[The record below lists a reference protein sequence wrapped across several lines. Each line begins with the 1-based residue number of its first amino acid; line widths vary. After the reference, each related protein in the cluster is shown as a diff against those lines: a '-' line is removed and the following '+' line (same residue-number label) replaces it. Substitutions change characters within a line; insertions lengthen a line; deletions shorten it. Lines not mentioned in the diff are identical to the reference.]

1 MTRADARGVPGERAG
16 VCRGDRARE
25 RDGEGVLSGTEPAAY
40 RAETSGPEGVTRL
53 TTRGRTGRF
62 GPSRPLF
69 FARLAPSVMIRVMLV
84 GLAAIAAVLGFL
96 MDNVWLLGIGGALFA
111 VAILTLIGLA
121 VKRNRRRAEAE
132 RHRAAELASR
142 DDELR
147 ALGISDIRPK
157 GQGAPRPETHEP
169 VEEDGWN
176 LAVADDF
183 EAELDDDEPT
193 DDFAEP
199 VAEGYEGLDD
209 EEFEEGA
216 VTETPGPARTG
227 RRVEPVPAQSAPD
240 DSAFWR
246 VHSPTAI
253 NSYLRALWAATEVQT
268 VALFSTDAQR
278 KTYTLEAALSHS
290 PAVRHEGR
298 FAAADHLA
306 SHVSLDRPLT
316 VLEENDPLIRA
327 LPHYGRAVHV
337 GGAAVLPV
345 RDHEGAPVFLVAD
358 LPPDQTAFTERQRTL
373 LLGYARLLGTML
385 QQPEDDEANQRT
397 VPTRRSIIADEMA
410 RARAASRPLAL
421 ALVYRADAE
430 AIAEDGPD
438 AVAAAERELRL
449 HLEDHPHEG
458 RIERFG
464 EQMYG
469 VFLHDDAPALEAW
482 ADDVRDRADAKGLPL
497 AIGIARLSDRHG
509 DADALRADAANALQE
524 AFAAQEP
531 VVIG

>member
-1 MTRADARGVPGERAG
+1 MTRVW
-16 VCRGDRARE
+16 
-25 RDGEGVLSGTEPAAY
+25 
-40 RAETSGPEGVTRL
+40 
-53 TTRGRTGRF
+53 
-62 GPSRPLF
+62 
-69 FARLAPSVMIRVMLV
+69 LV
-84 GLAAIAAVLGFL
+84 GLAAIAAVLGYL
-96 MDNVWLLGIGGALFA
+96 MDNVWLLGIGGALFV
-111 VAILTLIGLA
+111 VAILTLIGLS
-121 VKRNRRRAEAE
+121 VKRRRRRAESE
-132 RHRAAELASR
+132 RQRAAELTR

-147 ALGISDIRPK
+147 SLGISDIRPK
-157 GQGAPRPETHEP
+157 GQTARPEET

-183 EAELDDDEPT
+183 EAELEASEPV
-193 DDFAEP
+193 DQGESDYEGNLGEDEP
-199 VAEGYEGLDD
+199 VAEEQDAYEPDD
-209 EEFEEGA
+209 EPDEA
-216 VTETPGPARTG
+216 PARAG
-227 RRVEPVPAQSAPD
+227 RRVDPVPVQSAPE
-240 DSAFWR
+240 DSPFWR

-253 NSYLRALWAATEVQT
+253 NSFLRALWAATEVHT
-268 VALFSTDAQR
+268 IGLFSTDQNR

-290 PAVRHEGR
+290 PVVRREGR

-306 SHVSLDRPLT
+306 SQVSLDRPLT

-327 LPHYGRAVHV
+327 LPYYGRPVHV

-358 LPPDQTAFTERQRTL
+358 LPPDQTGFTERQRTL

-385 QQPEDDEANQRT
+385 QQPEDSEATQRT

-430 AIAEDGPD
+430 TIAEDGPD
-438 AVAAAERELRL
+438 AIAAAERELRL
-449 HLEDHPHEG
+449 HLEVHPHEG

-469 VFLHDDAPALEAW
+469 VFLHDDTAALEAW
-482 ADDVRDRADAKGLPL
+482 ADDVRDRAEAKGLPL
-497 AIGIARLSDRHG
+497 VIGVARLGDRHG

>member
-1 MTRADARGVPGERAG
+1 MTR
-16 VCRGDRARE
+16 
-25 RDGEGVLSGTEPAAY
+25 VL
-40 RAETSGPEGVTRL
+40 
-53 TTRGRTGRF
+53 
-62 GPSRPLF
+62 
-69 FARLAPSVMIRVMLV
+69 LV
-84 GLAAIAAVLGFL
+84 GLAAIAAVLGYL
-96 MDNVWLLGIGGALFA
+96 MDNVWLLGIGGALFV
-111 VAILTLIGLA
+111 VAILTLIGLS
-121 VKRNRRRAEAE
+121 VKRKRRRAEAE
-132 RHRAAELASR
+132 RQRAAELSR
-142 DDELR
+142 DDDLR
-147 ALGISDIRPK
+147 SLGISDIRPK
-157 GQGAPRPETHEP
+157 GQAALPEEHEP

-183 EAELDDDEPT
+183 EAELDEDDDE
-193 DDFAEP
+193 DDLDEDDLDEDDLDEGDGPIAGGPDEYAPAEVP
-199 VAEGYEGLDD
+199 A
-209 EEFEEGA
+209 
-216 VTETPGPARTG
+216 PARTG
-227 RRVEPVPAQSAPD
+227 RRVEPVPVQSAPE
-240 DSAFWR
+240 DSPFWR

-268 VALFSTDAQR
+268 VGLFSTDENR

-290 PAVRHEGR
+290 PVVRREGR

-306 SHVSLDRPLT
+306 SQVSLDRPLT

-327 LPHYGRAVHV
+327 LPYYGRPVHV

-345 RDHEGAPVFLVAD
+345 RDHRGAPVFLVAD
-358 LPPDQTAFTERQRTL
+358 LPPDQTSFTERQRTL

-385 QQPEDDEANQRT
+385 QQPEDGEANQRT
-397 VPTRRSIIADEMA
+397 APTRRSIIADEMA

-430 AIAEDGPD
+430 AIAESGPD

-469 VFLHDDAPALEAW
+469 VFLHDDTATLEAW
-482 ADDVRDRADAKGLPL
+482 ADDVRDRGEEKNLPL
-497 AIGIARLSDRHG
+497 VIGVARLGDRHG

>member
-1 MTRADARGVPGERAG
+1 MTR
-16 VCRGDRARE
+16 
-25 RDGEGVLSGTEPAAY
+25 VL
-40 RAETSGPEGVTRL
+40 
-53 TTRGRTGRF
+53 
-62 GPSRPLF
+62 
-69 FARLAPSVMIRVMLV
+69 LV
-84 GLAAIAAVLGFL
+84 GLAAIAAVLGYL
-96 MDNVWLLGIGGALFA
+96 MDNIWLLGIGGALFV
-111 VAILTLIGLA
+111 VAILTLIGLS
-121 VKRNRRRAEAE
+121 VKRKRRRAESE
-132 RHRAAELASR
+132 RQRAAELTR

-147 ALGISDIRPK
+147 SLGISDIRPK
-157 GQGAPRPETHEP
+157 GQTGRHEEPVHEEP

-183 EAELDDDEPT
+183 EAELEETEPDYEDEP
-193 DDFAEP
+193 DHEDNFDEAGEP
-199 VAEGYEGLDD
+199 VAEDAYDPDD
-209 EEFEEGA
+209 EPAEA
-216 VTETPGPARTG
+216 PARAG
-227 RRVEPVPAQSAPD
+227 RRVDPVPVQAAPE
-240 DSAFWR
+240 DSPFWR

-268 VALFSTDAQR
+268 IGLFSADKNR
-278 KTYTLEAALSHS
+278 NTYTLEAALSHS
-290 PAVRHEGR
+290 PVVRREGR

-306 SHVSLDRPLT
+306 SQVSLDRPLT

-327 LPHYGRAVHV
+327 LPYYGRPVHV

-358 LPPDQTAFTERQRTL
+358 LPPDQTGFTERQRTL

-385 QQPEDDEANQRT
+385 QQPEDGEANQRT

-430 AIAEDGPD
+430 TIAEDGPD

-469 VFLHDDAPALEAW
+469 VFLHDDTAALEAW
-482 ADDVRDRADAKGLPL
+482 ADDVRGGGEEKQLPL
-497 AIGIARLSDRHG
+497 VIGVARLSDRHG

>member
-1 MTRADARGVPGERAG
+1 MTR
-16 VCRGDRARE
+16 
-25 RDGEGVLSGTEPAAY
+25 VL
-40 RAETSGPEGVTRL
+40 L
-53 TTRGRTGRF
+53 
-62 GPSRPLF
+62 
-69 FARLAPSVMIRVMLV
+69 I
-84 GLAAIAAVLGFL
+84 GLAAIAAVLGYL
-96 MDNVWLLGIGGALFA
+96 MDNVWLLGIGGALFVVA
-111 VAILTLIGLA
+111 VLTLIGLA
-121 VKRNRRRAEAE
+121 VKRKRRRAEAE
-132 RHRAAELASR
+132 RQRAAELLR

-147 ALGISDIRPK
+147 SLGISDIRPK
-157 GQGAPRPETHEP
+157 GQPTDGPATPHEE

-183 EAELDDDEPT
+183 EAELEEDEPVDELDEPIEEDEPVDDDIPNAAPE
-193 DDFAEP
+193 
-199 VAEGYEGLDD
+199 
-209 EEFEEGA
+209 
-216 VTETPGPARTG
+216 PARTG
-227 RRVEPVPAQSAPD
+227 RRVEPVPVQAAPD
-240 DSAFWR
+240 DSPFWR

-253 NSYLRALWAATEVQT
+253 NSYLRALWASTEVQT
-268 VALFSTDAQR
+268 VALFSADTNR

-306 SHVSLDRPLT
+306 SQVSLDRPLT
-316 VLEENDPLIRA
+316 VLEENDPLVRA
-327 LPHYGRAVHV
+327 LPYYSRPVHV

-345 RDHEGAPVFLVAD
+345 RDHEGSPVFLVAD
-358 LPPDQTAFTERQRTL
+358 LPPDQPGFTERQRTL
-373 LLGYARLLGTML
+373 LLGYARLLETML
-385 QQPEDDEANQRT
+385 QQPEDEEANQRT
-397 VPTRRSIIADEMA
+397 VPTRRSIIADEMT

-449 HLEDHPHEG
+449 HLEDHPHEA

-469 VFLHDDAPALEAW
+469 VFLHDDAPALESW
-482 ADDVRDRADAKGLPL
+482 ADDVRDRAEAKGLPL
-497 AIGIARLSDRHG
+497 VIGVARLGDRHA